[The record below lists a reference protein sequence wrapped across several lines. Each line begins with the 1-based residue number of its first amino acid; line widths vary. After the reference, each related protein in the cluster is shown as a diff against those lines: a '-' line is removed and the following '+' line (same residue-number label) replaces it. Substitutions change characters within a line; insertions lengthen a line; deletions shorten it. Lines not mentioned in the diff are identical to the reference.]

1 MIYLTFLIP
10 IVTCLVLFFKFRKE
24 TVWWEYLLVF
34 IPSVGASFL
43 TEHIMIRYNTH
54 DTEYH
59 GSYAVAV
66 RHYDTWNEWIHRTC
80 YRTVR
85 VGKHTR
91 HIPYDCSYC
100 KTHHEYWVAIE
111 SSGKERRIS
120 RSDYQ
125 KLANLWGTQEQF
137 IDMHRRYYTKDGD
150 AQQYAWNRQPLHAL
164 TFTDS
169 HSYENPTQAASTLY
183 RFSDV
188 TPEDVKDFGLQEYPK
203 EYHIDCY
210 GVTREDHR
218 PILGSKVSEEA
229 QRTFQ
234 FINGYY
240 GKKHQFRMYVCL
252 FPDGSASQAE
262 KQRELWK
269 GGNKNELVVCIGTDK
284 SASRVKWASTF
295 SWCDDT
301 SMEVYLKQYLAGCD
315 SLNLVDLGVKVV
327 DGLQSGKWHRKNFED
342 FKYIK
347 VEMTEAQYIW
357 FFIIIVLLNI
367 GVSAFVVLNDI
378 RNEDYYFKYRY

>member
-10 IVTCLVLFFKFRKE
+10 IGTCLVLFFKFRKE

-43 TEHIMIRYNTH
+43 TEYTMIQYNAH

-66 RHYDTWNEWIHRTC
+66 RHYDTWNEWAKRTC
-80 YRTVR
+80 SRSVGSGKNRRTVF
-85 VGKHTR
+85 
-91 HIPYDCSYC
+91 YDCSYC
-100 KTHHEYWVAIE
+100 QTHPEYWVAIE

-125 KLANLWGTQEQF
+125 KLIKLWGTKEQF
-137 IDMHRRYYTKDGD
+137 IDMHRHYYTKDGD
-150 AQQYAWNRQPLHAL
+150 AQQYAWNGAPLHAL
-164 TFTDS
+164 TFTDAK
-169 HSYENPTQAASTLY
+169 SYENRTQAASTLY

-188 TPEDVKDFGLQEYPK
+188 TPEDVKAFGLQNYPK

-218 PILGSKVSEEA
+218 PILGAYASEEA

-240 GKKHQFRMYVCL
+240 GKKHQFRIYVCL
-252 FPDGSASQAE
+252 FPNGSASQAE
-262 KQRELWK
+262 KQRDLWK
-269 GGNKNELVVCIGTDK
+269 GGNKNELVVCIGTDN
-284 SASRVKWASTF
+284 SASNINWVSTF

-301 SMEVYLKQYLAGCD
+301 SMEVYLKQYLAECD
-315 SLNLVDLGVKVV
+315 SLNLIELGSKAV
-327 DGLQSGKWHRKNFED
+327 DGLNAKKWHRKNFED

-367 GVSAFVVLNDI
+367 GLSAYVVMNDVT
-378 RNEDYYFKYRY
+378 NDD

>member
-1 MIYLTFLIP
+1 M
-10 IVTCLVLFFKFRKE
+10 
-24 TVWWEYLLVF
+24 
-34 IPSVGASFL
+34 
-43 TEHIMIRYNTH
+43 
-54 DTEYH
+54 
-59 GSYAVAV
+59 
-66 RHYDTWNEWIHRTC
+66 
-80 YRTVR
+80 
-85 VGKHTR
+85 
-91 HIPYDCSYC
+91 
-100 KTHHEYWVAIE
+100 
-111 SSGKERRIS
+111 
-120 RSDYQ
+120 
-125 KLANLWGTQEQF
+125 
-137 IDMHRRYYTKDGD
+137 
-150 AQQYAWNRQPLHAL
+150 
-164 TFTDS
+164 
-169 HSYENPTQAASTLY
+169 
-183 RFSDV
+183 

-218 PILGSKVSEEA
+218 PILGAKVSEEA

-262 KQRELWK
+262 KQRELWT

-284 SASRVKWASTF
+284 SASRVKWANTF

-315 SLNLVDLGVKVV
+315 SLNFVDLGVKVI